1 MALFFH
7 ECNYEFILLTIFIKN
22 FVWLFRMQEFVDDGH
37 GKLAGI
43 KAVQVEWK
51 KDFSGRWIMN
61 ELPDTE
67 KVPQNF
73 Y

>member
-1 MALFFH
+1 
-7 ECNYEFILLTIFIKN
+7 
-22 FVWLFRMQEFVDDGH
+22 MQEFVDDGH